1 MNLFWSLL
9 PFAVIFGLHLLSQ
22 WQIAN
27 YSDEMPRK
35 YRTYGN
41 RANPPVV
48 VIPGLD
54 GAVNFFSDV
63 IPELTV
69 DHYVIV
75 FEIPYRT
82 RNMRDDVY
90 SFRYIST
97 ELKKVIGVLGLE
109 KVDIVGESFGGIIAQ
124 HFALEYS
131 YNVNKL
137 VLLSSIAKTVLPPE
151 IQFKL
156 DYLLPIVSGLGN
168 YFPAIAQMLF
178 AQIHVYDVV
187 EPSEPNWVKQLFIK
201 EASFAHFYSV
211 MSRIRIVS
219 KLDISNKVGRI
230 VAPSLVIYG
239 EDDHFT
245 KKSCLELA
253 SLLPNAEVASL
264 PGGHLPHVTSPLQF
278 VKLVNDF
285 LGK

>member
-1 MNLFWSLL
+1 MNAFLSLV
-9 PFAVIFGLHLLSQ
+9 PFAVLLGLHLLSQ
-22 WQIAN
+22 WQITN
-27 YSDEMPRK
+27 YMDEMPRK

-41 RANPPVV
+41 PEYPPVV

-54 GAVNFFSDV
+54 GAVNFFADV
-63 IPELTV
+63 IPELSV
-69 DHYVIV
+69 NHYVVV
-75 FEIPYRT
+75 FELPYRT
-82 RNMRDDVY
+82 RNMREDVY
-90 SFRYIST
+90 TFRYISL
-97 ELKKVIGVLGLE
+97 ELKKIIGVLKLD

-124 HFALEYS
+124 HFALEYP

-156 DYLLPIVSGLGN
+156 DYLLPIISGLGN

-187 EPSEPNWVKQLFIK
+187 EPSEPEWVKQLFIK

-211 MSRIRIVS
+211 MSRIKIVA

-230 VAPSLVIYG
+230 TAPSLVVYG

-245 KKSCLELA
+245 KKGCLELH
-253 SLLPNAEVASL
+253 SLLPNSEIASL
-264 PGGHLPHVTSPLQF
+264 PGGHLPHVTSPLEF
-278 VKLVNDF
+278 VHLVEEF
-285 LGK
+285 LHR